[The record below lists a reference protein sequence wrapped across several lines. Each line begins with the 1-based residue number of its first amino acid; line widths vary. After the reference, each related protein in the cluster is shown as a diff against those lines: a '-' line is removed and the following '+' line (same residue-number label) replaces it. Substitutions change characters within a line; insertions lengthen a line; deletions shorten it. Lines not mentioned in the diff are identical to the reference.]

1 MLSVVD
7 LVKDFGGLHAVDG
20 VSFEVGK
27 GTITGL
33 IGPNGAGK
41 TTTFNMVAGA
51 FPPTRGRFAS
61 TVLIFPRFPRI

>member
-1 MLSVVD
+1 MLSIVD
-7 LVKDFGGLHAVDG
+7 LAKDFGGLKAVDG
-20 VSFEVGK
+20 VSFEVGQ

-51 FPPTRGRFAS
+51 FPPSSGAIRFDGTDITS
-61 TVLIFPRFPRI
+61 